1 MQAEDTEKVR
11 ALELKRLKEQ
21 LRQEFEK
28 ETFLLRKAQEQDK
41 AAEAVKAMLLAEV
54 NNQLY
59 APPTHATSTHSCF
72 SRQGLYMW
80 SAWACSHG
88 IGVLLFSPRS

>member
-1 MQAEDTEKVR
+1 MLLKRESVWTNTPSLGLGASFTAARLLCMQAEDTEKVR

-28 ETFLLRKAQEQDK
+28 ETLLLRKAQEQDK

-54 NNQLY
+54 NNE
-59 APPTHATSTHSCF
+59 
-72 SRQGLYMW
+72 
-80 SAWACSHG
+80 
-88 IGVLLFSPRS
+88 I

>member
-28 ETFLLRKAQEQDK
+28 ETLLLRKAQEQDK

-54 NNQLY
+54 NNE
-59 APPTHATSTHSCF
+59 
-72 SRQGLYMW
+72 
-80 SAWACSHG
+80 
-88 IGVLLFSPRS
+88 I